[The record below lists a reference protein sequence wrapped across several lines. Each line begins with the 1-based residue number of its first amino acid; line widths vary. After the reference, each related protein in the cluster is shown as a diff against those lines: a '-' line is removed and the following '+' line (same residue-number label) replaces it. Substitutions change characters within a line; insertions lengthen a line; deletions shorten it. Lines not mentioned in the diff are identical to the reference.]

1 MKVKSIKLALV
12 TLICALSIGSTK
24 AQILSPANIRNINVS
39 GLSNQ
44 EVEQIKK
51 EMDKQNMS
59 IETAENLA
67 ISNGM
72 TAQDFSIL
80 KIRLAAI
87 TPQAQANPTNVESGV
102 EVKEQVIQMDDIK
115 RIEVYGAEFFNNAA
129 LSFEPNSSMATPAS
143 YVLGPGDEIQL
154 IIYGMQEYAGTFS
167 VSKEGYISVP
177 VVGQIH
183 VSGLSFEAAKTQIK
197 AASQKTY
204 PSLITGQSQ
213 ISLSLAKIRSIRITI
228 IGAQKPGNYSVS
240 SLSTVFN
247 ALHIAGGPSSDG
259 SYRKIELIRNNKVIK
274 VIDIYR
280 FLTTGSQEDNV
291 NLEENDVIRIP
302 VYQNRVRI
310 TGNVKRSGV
319 FELLEGETFT
329 DLLNYCGGF
338 DEAAYRK
345 NIKLIQN
352 SDKDAG
358 GIKVFDLT
366 EDKYKSYKP
375 QLGDVIKVAPILAK
389 FENKVSIKG
398 AVYRPDD
405 YEFVSGMTVKSLVEK
420 AEGVTQDAY
429 LTHAILIR
437 EKEDLIKE
445 ITYVN
450 LKEVLGGH
458 SDDIQLRKNDELVI
472 SSLFEFNSKKTL
484 HINGEVKNSGE
495 YPYIENIKL
504 YDLILMAGGFTDGA
518 SKVAEV
524 TSMIVKDEPS
534 GQSSKVSEVRV
545 IEIDTLLVNQG
556 ANIALSPYDV
566 VTVRK
571 KPTFEKLELI
581 TINGQVEY
589 PGSYVISDKNE
600 RVLDFINRAGG
611 LKYYANSE
619 GLRIIR
625 TSEVT
630 NADGTKGTKEVIIP
644 INYKKIVKHSGSKE
658 NFIVQQGDAL
668 IVPEKKGTV
677 GIFGQVQLNSEIPY
691 FSKKLKK
698 YINYSGGFGENPY
711 KKRIYVIQ
719 PNGLAKATKRFLGIP
734 IYPSIKPGS
743 TIIVPTKPTA
753 DDRGK
758 ITAGEWA
765 VIASVI
771 TSLASTSTIVAITLT
786 K

>member
-1 MKVKSIKLALV
+1 MKIKTIKLLLG
-12 TLICALSIGSTK
+12 TLICALFINSTK
-24 AQILSPANIRNINVS
+24 AQTLSPTNIRNINVAN
-39 GLSNQ
+39 LSNQ

-59 IETAENLA
+59 IDAVESLA
-67 ISNGM
+67 MANGM

-80 KIRLAAI
+80 KARLAAT
-87 TPQAQANPTNVESGV
+87 TPQAQANPTNVEAGTN
-102 EVKEQVIQMDDIK
+102 VKEQVIQMDETK
-115 RIEVYGAEFFNNAA
+115 RAEVYGAEFFNNAS

-154 IIYGMQEYAGTFS
+154 IIYGMQEYAGTFP
-167 VSKEGYISVP
+167 VSKEGYISIP

-197 AASQKTY
+197 SASQKAY
-204 PSLITGQSQ
+204 QSLATGQSQ

-247 ALHIAGGPSSDG
+247 ALHIAGGPSRDG

-280 FLTTGSQEDNV
+280 FLTTGSQEDNI

-302 VYQNRVRI
+302 VYENRVKI
-310 TGNVKRSGV
+310 EGNVKRSGV
-319 FELLEGETFT
+319 FELLPNETFN
-329 DLLNYCGGF
+329 DLLNYAGGF

-352 SDKDAG
+352 SNKDAG
-358 GIKVFDLT
+358 GIKMFDLT
-366 EDKYKSYKP
+366 EDKYRNYKP
-375 QLGDVIKVAPILAK
+375 QLGDVIKVSPILAK

-398 AVYRPDD
+398 SVYRPDD
-405 YEFVSGMTVKSLVEK
+405 YEFVNGMTVKTLVEK

-437 EKEDLIKE
+437 EKDDLTKE

-450 LKEVLGGH
+450 LKEVLGGQG
-458 SDDIQLRKNDELVI
+458 DISLRKNDELVI
-472 SSLFEFNSKKTL
+472 SSLFEFNSKKVL
-484 HINGEVKNSGE
+484 HINGEVKNAGE

-518 SKVAEV
+518 SKIVEL
-524 TSMIVKDEPS
+524 TSMIIKDAPS
-534 GQSSKVSEVRV
+534 GQSSKVSDVKV
-545 IEIDTLLVNQG
+545 IEIDTLLVNQSS
-556 ANIALSPYDV
+556 NIALAPYDV
-566 VTVRK
+566 ITVRK
-571 KPTFEKLELI
+571 KPTFEKL
-581 TINGQVEY
+581 TSVTVSGQVEY

-611 LKYYANSE
+611 LKYYANPE

-625 TSEVT
+625 TSEVI

-644 INYKKIVKHSGSKE
+644 INYEKIIKRPRDKE
-658 NFIVQQGDAL
+658 NFIVQRGDVL

-677 GIFGQVQLNSEIPY
+677 GVFGQVQLNLEIPY

-698 YINYSGGFGENPY
+698 YINYSGGFGERPY

-734 IYPSIKPGS
+734 IYPRIKSGA
-743 TIIVPTKPTA
+743 TIIVPTKPET
-753 DDRGK
+753 DGEKGK
-758 ITAGEWA
+758 ISAGEWA

-771 TSLASTSTIVAITLT
+771 TSLASTSAIVAVTLT

>member
-1 MKVKSIKLALV
+1 MKVKNIKLVLG
-12 TLICALSIGSTK
+12 TLICVVFIGTVK
-24 AQILSPANIRNINVS
+24 AQILSPANIRNINVAN
-39 GLSNQ
+39 LSNQ

-67 ISNGM
+67 IANGM
-72 TAQDFSIL
+72 TAQNFSIL
-80 KIRLAAI
+80 KARLAAT
-87 TPQAQANPTNVESGV
+87 TPQAQANPTNVEAGV
-102 EVKEQVIQMDDIK
+102 NVKEQVIQMDETK
-115 RIEVYGAEFFNNAA
+115 RAEVYGAEFFNNAS

-154 IIYGMQEYAGTFS
+154 IIYGMQEYAGTFP

-177 VVGQIH
+177 VVGQIY
-183 VSGLSFEAAKTQIK
+183 VNGLSFEAARTQIK
-197 AASQKTY
+197 SASQRAY
-204 PSLITGQSQ
+204 QSLATGQSQ
-213 ISLSLAKIRSIRITI
+213 MSLSLAKIRSIRITI

-280 FLTTGSQEDNV
+280 FLTTGSQEDNI

-302 VYQNRVRI
+302 IYENRVKI
-310 TGNVKRSGV
+310 EGNVKRSGV

-352 SDKDAG
+352 SNKDAG
-358 GIKVFDLT
+358 GIKMFDLT
-366 EDKYKSYKP
+366 EDKYRSYKP
-375 QLGDVIKVAPILAK
+375 QLGDVIKVSPILAK

-398 AVYRPDD
+398 SVYRPDD
-405 YEFVSGMTVKSLVEK
+405 YEFVDGMTVKSLIDK

-437 EKEDLIKE
+437 EKDDLTKE

-450 LKEVLGGH
+450 LKEMLGGGE
-458 SDDIQLRKNDELVI
+458 SIPLRKNDELVI
-472 SSLFEFNSKKTL
+472 SSLFEFNSKKVL
-484 HINGEVKNSGE
+484 HINGEVKNQGE
-495 YPYIENIKL
+495 YPYITNIKL

-518 SKVAEV
+518 SKMAEI
-524 TSMIVKDEPS
+524 TSMIIKDAPT
-534 GQSSKVSEVRV
+534 GQSSKVSDVKV

-556 ANIALSPYDV
+556 SNIALSPYDI
-566 VTVRK
+566 VTIRK
-571 KPTFEKLELI
+571 KPTFEILELI
-581 TINGQVEY
+581 TVSGQVEY

-611 LKYYANSE
+611 LKYYANPE
-619 GLRIIR
+619 GLRIVR
-625 TSEVT
+625 TSDVT

-644 INYKKIVKHSGSKE
+644 INYEQIIKRPRNKE
-658 NFIVQQGDAL
+658 NFVVQRGDVL

-677 GIFGQVQLNSEIPY
+677 GVFGQVQLNSEIPY
-691 FSKKLKK
+691 FSKRLKK
-698 YINYSGGFGENPY
+698 YIDYSGGFGEHPH

-734 IYPSIKPGS
+734 IYPPIKSGS
-743 TIIVPTKPTA
+743 TIIVPTKSIEE
-753 DDRGK
+753 K
-758 ITAGEWA
+758 EKMSAGEWA

-771 TSLASTSTIVAITLT
+771 TSLASTSAIVAVTLT

>member
-1 MKVKSIKLALV
+1 MKIKTIKLLLG
-12 TLICALSIGSTK
+12 TLICALFINSTK
-24 AQILSPANIRNINVS
+24 AQTLSPTNIRNINVAN
-39 GLSNQ
+39 LSNQ

-59 IETAENLA
+59 IDAVESLA
-67 ISNGM
+67 MANGM

-80 KIRLAAI
+80 KARLAAT
-87 TPQAQANPTNVESGV
+87 TPQAQANPTNVEAGTN
-102 EVKEQVIQMDDIK
+102 VKEQVIQMDETK
-115 RIEVYGAEFFNNAA
+115 RAEVYGAEFFNNAS

-154 IIYGMQEYAGTFS
+154 IIYGMQEYAGTFP
-167 VSKEGYISVP
+167 VSKEGYISIP

-197 AASQKTY
+197 SASQKAY
-204 PSLITGQSQ
+204 QSLATGQSQ

-247 ALHIAGGPSSDG
+247 ALHIAGGPSRDG

-280 FLTTGSQEDNV
+280 FLTTGSQEDNI

-302 VYQNRVRI
+302 VYENRVKI
-310 TGNVKRSGV
+310 EGNVKRSGV
-319 FELLEGETFT
+319 FELLPNETFN
-329 DLLNYCGGF
+329 DLLNYAGGF

-352 SDKDAG
+352 SNKDAG
-358 GIKVFDLT
+358 GIKMFDLT
-366 EDKYKSYKP
+366 EDKYRNYKP
-375 QLGDVIKVAPILAK
+375 QLGDVIKVSPILAK

-398 AVYRPDD
+398 SVYRPDD
-405 YEFVSGMTVKSLVEK
+405 YEFVNGMTVKTLVEK

-437 EKEDLIKE
+437 EKDDLTKE

-450 LKEVLGGH
+450 LKEVLGGQG
-458 SDDIQLRKNDELVI
+458 DISLRKNDELVI
-472 SSLFEFNSKKTL
+472 SSLFEFNSKKVL
-484 HINGEVKNSGE
+484 HINGEVKNAGE

-518 SKVAEV
+518 SKTVEL
-524 TSMIVKDEPS
+524 TSMIIKDAPS
-534 GQSSKVSEVRV
+534 GQSSKVSDVKV
-545 IEIDTLLVNQG
+545 IEIDTLLVNQSS
-556 ANIALSPYDV
+556 NIALAPYDV
-566 VTVRK
+566 ITVRK
-571 KPTFEKLELI
+571 KPTFEKL
-581 TINGQVEY
+581 TSVTVSGQVEY

-611 LKYYANSE
+611 LKYYANPE

-625 TSEVT
+625 TSEVI

-644 INYKKIVKHSGSKE
+644 INYEKIIKRPRNKE
-658 NFIVQQGDAL
+658 NFIVQRGDVL

-677 GIFGQVQLNSEIPY
+677 GVFGQVQSNSEIPY

-698 YINYSGGFGENPY
+698 YINYSGGFGEHPH

-734 IYPSIKPGS
+734 IYPRIKSGS
-743 TIIVPTKPTA
+743 TIIVPTKSIEE
-753 DDRGK
+753 K
-758 ITAGEWA
+758 EKMSAGEWA

-771 TSLASTSTIVAITLT
+771 TSLASTSAIVAVTLT

>member
-1 MKVKSIKLALV
+1 MRVNNIKLVLGTLV
-12 TLICALSIGSTK
+12 CVVFIGSAT
-24 AQILSPANIRNINVS
+24 AQVLSPANIRNINVAN
-39 GLSNQ
+39 LSNQ

-51 EMDKQNMS
+51 EMDNQNMS
-59 IETAENLA
+59 IETAEGLA
-67 ISNGM
+67 MANGM

-80 KIRLAAI
+80 KARLAA
-87 TPQAQANPTNVESGV
+87 TAPQAQANPTNVEGGV
-102 EVKEQVIQMDDIK
+102 NVKEQVIQMDEAK
-115 RIEVYGAEFFNNAA
+115 HFEVYGAEFFNNAT

-154 IIYGMQEYAGTFS
+154 IIYGMQEYAGIFP
-167 VSKEGYISVP
+167 VSKEGYINIP

-183 VSGLSFEAAKTQIK
+183 VSGLNFEAAKTQIK
-197 AASQKTY
+197 TASQKAY
-204 PSLITGQSQ
+204 QSLATGQSQ

-228 IGAQKPGNYSVS
+228 IGAKKPGNYSVS

-247 ALHIAGGPSSDG
+247 ALHIAGGPSNDG
-259 SYRKIELIRNNKVIK
+259 SYRKIELIRKNKVIK

-280 FLTTGSQEDNV
+280 FLTTGSQEDNI

-302 VYQNRVRI
+302 VYENRVKI
-310 TGNVKRSGV
+310 EGNVKRSGI
-319 FELLEGETFT
+319 FELLPNETFN
-329 DLLNYCGGF
+329 DLLNYAGGF

-352 SDKDAG
+352 SNKDAG

-375 QLGDVIKVAPILAK
+375 QLGDVIKVSPILAK

-398 AVYRPDD
+398 SVYRPDD
-405 YEFVSGMTVKSLVEK
+405 YEFVTGMTVKSLVEK

-437 EKEDLIKE
+437 EKEDLTKE

-450 LKEVLGGH
+450 LKEVLGGEG
-458 SDDIQLRKNDELVI
+458 DIPLRKNDELVI
-472 SSLFEFNSKKTL
+472 SSLFEFNSKKVL
-484 HINGEVKNSGE
+484 HIHGEVKNPGE

-518 SKVAEV
+518 SRVVEV
-524 TSMIVKDEPS
+524 TSMIIKDAPS
-534 GQSSKVSEVRV
+534 GQTSRVSDVKV

-556 ANIALSPYDV
+556 ANVALSPYDV

-571 KPTFEKLELI
+571 KPTFEKLDLV

-611 LKYYANSE
+611 LKYYANPE
-619 GLRIIR
+619 GLRVIR
-625 TSEVT
+625 TSEVANT
-630 NADGTKGTKEVIIP
+630 DGTKGTREVVIP
-644 INYKKIVKHSGSKE
+644 INYDKIIRHSGSKE
-658 NFIVQQGDAL
+658 NFILQRGDVL

-677 GIFGQVQLNSEIPY
+677 GIFGQVQLSSEIPY

-698 YINYSGGFGENPY
+698 YINYSGGFGEHPH

-743 TIIVPTKPTA
+743 SIIVPTKPA
-753 DDRGK
+753 VDDKGK

-771 TSLASTSTIVAITLT
+771 TSLASTSAIVAVTLT